1 MQTKRKVARLSV
13 LFALAVLVPLLGLAG
28 AARAELP
35 ERKSPLADAPAVRH
49 RHELRSLRFEIGPG
63 VTTTI
68 GQDFYHAVMV
78 GGKASFF
85 LSDWLAISGMFGAQP
100 DHGHEDLLPHAAGG
114 GARRPAHGQRS
125 RAHAGRGRSR
135 A

>member
-1 MQTKRKVARLSV
+1 MRRPSV
-13 LFALAVLVPLLGLAG
+13 TA
-28 AARAELP
+28 
-35 ERKSPLADAPAVRH
+35 
-49 RHELRSLRFEIGPG
+49 HELRSLRFEIGPG

-100 DHGHEDLLPHAAGG
+100 DQGLEDLLPQAAGG
-114 GARRPAHGQRS
+114 GAAGHAHAPTTARPRWQRRS
-125 RAHAGRGRSR
+125 RA
-135 A
+135 